1 MGNLSMIML
10 PTDAR
15 FGGFGMSKA
24 NTDSDAK
31 KARGAIWP
39 RTALVSM
46 VEEEKRPPDSQQ
58 PLSTGEFVSL
68 DSDAAAG
75 GPIKSVEGWIL
86 LITGIHEEAEE
97 DIIIETFGR
106 YGLVRNLH
114 LNLDRRT
121 GYLKGYAL
129 LEYENLQEAE
139 SAIAGMNG
147 KTLLGKTI
155 HCDFAYR
162 KPGRS
167 RR

>member
-1 MGNLSMIML
+1 
-10 PTDAR
+10 
-15 FGGFGMSKA
+15 
-24 NTDSDAK
+24 
-31 KARGAIWP
+31 
-39 RTALVSM
+39 M
-46 VEEEKRPPDSQQ
+46 VEEEKRPPLESHSDSKQ
-58 PLSTGEFVSL
+58 PPPTGDFVSL

-86 LITGIHEEAEE
+86 FITGIHEEAEE
-97 DIIIETFGR
+97 DIIIETFSR
-106 YGLVRNLH
+106 YGLVRNIH

-129 LEYENLQEAE
+129 LEYETMQEAE